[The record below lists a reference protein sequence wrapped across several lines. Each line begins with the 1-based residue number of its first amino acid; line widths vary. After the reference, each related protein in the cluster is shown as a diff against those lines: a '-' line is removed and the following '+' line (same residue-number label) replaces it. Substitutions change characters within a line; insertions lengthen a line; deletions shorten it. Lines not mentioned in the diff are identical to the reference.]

1 MQSAP
6 FPASESARLMA
17 LQDLAV
23 LDSGPEAE
31 FDALVKVASMVCGV
45 PISLISLIDTERQWF
60 KANIGLPGVSETP
73 RDIAFCA
80 HAILDSGLF
89 EVPDASQ
96 DARFFDNP
104 LVASQP
110 DIRFYAGAPITLSN
124 GHRVGTLCV
133 IDRQPHQLD
142 PNQREILHS
151 LAVAAAQALEGRQA
165 MRLQQQTALAL
176 RKSQTLLDR
185 TGRLAGIGGWEVDLV
200 SGTIFWSDETC
211 RIHGVPP
218 GYAPTLERAIDFYA
232 PEARPQVQA
241 VVAQAMAGGS
251 GWDREW
257 PFIRQDGE
265 RIWVR
270 AVGAVEFENGTPVR
284 LVGAFQDVTARRQEQ
299 ATLEE
304 AQERSLLATESGGIG
319 IWDLDLVSMS
329 LLWDAQSYR
338 LYGLEPSNALA
349 AYDLWA
355 RHLHP
360 DDRAATEIA
369 FQRAIETGQDFFNEF
384 RVVWTDGSVH
394 HLRGYG
400 RLRCDAQGK
409 PLRMV
414 GTNMDV
420 TEAAHYSQSL
430 KEARDKAEEASQSK
444 GQFLANMSHEI
455 RTPMNA
461 ILGMLNL
468 LQGTELTARQ
478 RDYASKTEGAAK
490 SLLGLLNDILDF
502 SKADAG
508 KMTLEREPF
517 RMDHMLRSLS
527 VVLSANVGAKSIE
540 VLFDVDATLPE
551 VVLGDAMR
559 LQQVLIN
566 LGGNAVK
573 FTSSGQVVLA
583 LRNLGVRGDGVAIEF
598 AVQDTGIGI
607 APQDQARIFSG
618 FSQAEASTTRRFGGS
633 GLGLAISKRLVEL
646 MGGEIRITST
656 LGGGSTFAFTVELAV
671 PVEVPP
677 ELLSPVLPR
686 QAPRRVL
693 VVDDNPIA
701 GALMQRM
708 VRSWGWPADL
718 ASSGAQALAMVQAEQ
733 SGCDGAF
740 PYPVVY
746 MDWQMPGMD
755 GWETTRRLRQI
766 SQQCTGPEP
775 TVIMVTAHGRQT
787 LAQRSTE
794 EQALLNGFLVKPT
807 TASMLLDAVT
817 DAATVGAGLRK
828 GARAGSSERQL
839 SGMRI
844 LVVEDNLI
852 NQQVAEEL
860 LSAQGALV
868 SMAANGQLG
877 VEAVA
882 AAAPQFDVVLM
893 DIQMPV
899 LDGYGATRL
908 IREQLGLSALP
919 IVAMTANAM
928 ASDREAC
935 LAGGMNEHVGKPFD
949 MAQLV
954 ALLVRVTGFQVA
966 PAPPVDRAAAVV
978 PARGT
983 SNPVPGL
990 DMVTALARMSGL
1002 KSLYVRTASD
1012 FSRILGTVIADL
1024 QQLLDAGA
1032 LPKAVML
1039 LHTLKGNAGTL
1050 GAEALAAE
1058 AGRLETLCK
1067 TPAVVAGGRV
1077 ALDALAGLTESTRT
1091 ALALAMAWLAPAPL
1105 AHEAPAPNVALDVS
1119 KALTA
1124 LRELDALLLASDLAA
1139 LQRHAELRP
1148 CLAGLPAPFGD
1159 DLDAALQSLELD
1171 AAHRL
1176 CQQMQ
1181 RQLQA

>member
-142 PNQREILHS
+142 PHQREILHS

-200 SGTIFWSDETC
+200 RGTIYWSDETC

-241 VVAQAMAGGS
+241 VVAQAMAGGP

-257 PFIRQDGE
+257 PFIRLDGE

-270 AVGAVEFENGTPVR
+270 AVGVVEFEQGTPVR
-284 LVGAFQDVTARRQEQ
+284 LVGAFQDITARRKEQ
-299 ATLEE
+299 AVLQE

-319 IWDLDLVSMS
+319 IWDLDLVSMG

-338 LYGLEPSNALA
+338 LYGLEPTNALA

-369 FQRAIETGQDFFNEF
+369 FQCAIDTGQDFFNEF
-384 RVVWTDGSVH
+384 RVVWSDGSVH

-400 RLRCDAQGK
+400 HLRRDAQGK

-508 KMTLEREPF
+508 KMTLECEPF
-517 RMDHMLRSLS
+517 RMDHMLRNLS
-527 VVLSANVGAKSIE
+527 VVLSANVGTKSIQ

-583 LRNLGVRGDGVAIEF
+583 LRNLGVRGDAVAIEF
-598 AVQDTGIGI
+598 EVQDTGIGI

-656 LGGGSTFAFTVELAV
+656 LGGGSTFAFTLELAV

-686 QAPRRVL
+686 QVSRRVL

-708 VRSWGWPADL
+708 VRSWGWPTDL

-733 SGCDGAF
+733 SGSDGAF

-794 EQALLNGFLVKPT
+794 EQGLLNGFLVKPT

-817 DAATVGAGLRK
+817 DAATVGAGIRK
-828 GARAGSSERQL
+828 GARSSERQL

-860 LSAQGALV
+860 LSAQGAFV

-908 IREQLGLSALP
+908 IREQLGLTALP

-954 ALLVRVTGFQVA
+954 ALLVRVTGFQMA

-978 PARGT
+978 PARGA

-990 DMVTALARMSGL
+990 DMATALARMSGL
-1002 KSLYVRTASD
+1002 KSLYVRTARD
-1012 FSRILGTVIADL
+1012 FSQILGTVIADL

-1058 AGRLETLCK
+1058 AGRLEALCK
-1067 TPAVVAGGRV
+1067 TPAVVAGGGV
-1077 ALDALAGLTESTRT
+1077 ALDALAGLTGSTR
-1091 ALALAMAWLAPAPL
+1091 ASLALAMDRLAPAPL
-1105 AHEAPAPNVALDVS
+1105 AVEAAVPIAVLDVPA
-1119 KALTA
+1119 ALAA
-1124 LRELDALLLASDLAA
+1124 LAELDASLVASDLTA
-1139 LQRHAELRP
+1139 LQRHAELHP

-1159 DLDAALQSLELD
+1159 ALDAALQSLELEE
-1171 AAHRL
+1171 AHRL
-1176 CQQMQ
+1176 CHQMQ
-1181 RQLQA
+1181 QQLQT